1 MSSMASKEID
11 ISAEEWD
18 RIVRSAAPPTADD
31 CTITSDG
38 RRLDSPEKLRA
49 WIDELAELRDL
60 DDQSDISL

>member
-1 MSSMASKEID
+1 MTNMASKEID

-18 RIVRSAAPPTADD
+18 RIVQSAAPPTADD

-38 RRLDSPEKLRA
+38 RRIDTPEKLHA
-49 WIDELAELRDL
+49 WLEELAELREL